1 LWVFER
7 LQKFSKKLLQG
18 FNTLIDSSS
27 LRVSSGWLAKAG
39 LKPVLKNCSN
49 VNLIAETS
57 SNTAIGFFVS
67 RWEIKI

>member
-27 LRVSSGWLAKAG
+27 LRVSRGWLAKAG
-39 LKPVLKNCSN
+39 LKS
-49 VNLIAETS
+49 
-57 SNTAIGFFVS
+57 GFKKAVQTLT
-67 RWEIKI
+67 